1 MKQIRRRIRRIQVR
15 GQHID
20 RVEDMLIY
28 REENLRYLGFRV
40 YFQLL
45 FDVVA
50 FACQG
55 YCAGGGVFD
64 DVRLG

>member
-1 MKQIRRRIRRIQVR
+1 
-15 GQHID
+15 
-20 RVEDMLIY
+20 MLIY